1 MKTAP
6 TPRNEVERFR
16 LLERLEVMDAV
27 GEEIFG
33 AVTRSIALICDVPVT
48 LIDLAA
54 RYRLLFGP
62 NAATD
67 DSKKNREATFCAE
80 ANLSD
85 EILIVSDTLRDKRFK
100 DNPLVN
106 ETPNI
111 RFFESVP
118 LMLAPKIRLG
128 SLCVIDYLP
137 RTLNERQQELL
148 ELLAGHVV
156 SISRLLLDKSNSI
169 REYGSLVLAKQ
180 KLQFQKDLTEA
191 ILDNEPEGVMV
202 LSSHGELEQINKAG
216 LDMLEANSLESVLSK
231 NLTDYVLPEYRERLS
246 ELETRVFNGEHAVNE
261 YKISGA
267 RGTER
272 WIELHAAPLY
282 NRQGKIINVIAISR
296 DITDIKKAEQ
306 RLVLASRVFA
316 DAQEGIIIT
325 DAASVI
331 VDVNPA
337 FCSITGYSREEII
350 GNTPKIL
357 QSGLQNPDFYTEL
370 WETLIQTGHWKGEIW
385 NRKKNG
391 ELYAELISINA
402 LRNEAGNTINYVA
415 LFIDITE
422 YKRQQGVTPEVA

>member
-6 TPRNEVERFR
+6 TPRNEEERFN
-16 LLERLEVMDAV
+16 LLKRLEAMDAV
-27 GEEIFG
+27 GEEIFD

-48 LIDLAA
+48 LIDLAD
-54 RYRLLFGP
+54 RYRLLFEP
-62 NAATD
+62 DAATD
-67 DSKKNREATFCAE
+67 RSKKTREATFCAE

-111 RFFESVP
+111 RFYARVP

-156 SISRLLLDKSNSI
+156 SISRLLLDKSNSV

-191 ILDNEPEGVMV
+191 IFDNEPESVMI
-202 LSSHGELEQINKAG
+202 LSSRGELEQINKAG
-216 LDMLEANSLESVLSK
+216 LDMLEAASLEEARSK
-231 NLTDYVLPEYRERLS
+231 NLIDYVLPEYRERIS
-246 ELETRVFNGEHAVNE
+246 ELKTRVFNGEHAVSE
-261 YKISGA
+261 YKISSA

-272 WIELHAAPLY
+272 WIESHAAPLY
-282 NRQGKIINVIAISR
+282 NRQGQIVNVIAISR
-296 DITDIKKAEQ
+296 DITDIKKSGKTLA
-306 RLVLASRVFA
+306 LASRVFA

-337 FCSITGYSREEII
+337 FCNITGYSREEII
-350 GNTPKIL
+350 GKTPKIL
-357 QSGLQNPDFYTEL
+357 RSGVQGPDFYDDL
-370 WETLIQTGHWKGEIW
+370 WKILIQTGHWKGEIW

-402 LRNEAGNTINYVA
+402 LRDESGNAINYVA

-422 YKRQQGVTPEVA
+422 YKHLLGVIPEVA

>member
-6 TPRNEVERFR
+6 LPRNEK
-16 LLERLEVMDAV
+16 ERLGLLKRLEALDATR
-27 GEEIFG
+27 EEIFD

-48 LIDLAA
+48 LIHLAD
-54 RYRLLFGP
+54 RYRLLFEP

-67 DSKKNREATFCAE
+67 GSKKTREATFCAE

-156 SISRLLLDKSNSI
+156 SIFRLLLDKSDSVK
-169 REYGSLVLAKQ
+169 EYRSLVLAKHR
-180 KLQFQKDLTEA
+180 LQFQKDLNEA

-202 LSSHGELEQINKAG
+202 LSRQGELEQINKAG
-216 LDMLEANSLESVLSK
+216 LDMLEADSLEEARSK
-231 NLTDYVLPEYRERLS
+231 KLIDYVLPEYRERLS
-246 ELETRVFNGEHAVNE
+246 ELETRVFNGERLVNE
-261 YKISGA
+261 YKISSA

-272 WIELHAAPLY
+272 WIESHAAPLY
-282 NRQGKIINVIAISR
+282 NRQGQAINLIAISR
-296 DITDIKKAEQ
+296 DITDTKKAEE
-306 RLVLASRVFA
+306 RLALAARVFA

-325 DAASVI
+325 DARSVI

-337 FCSITGYSREEII
+337 FCNITGYSREEII
-350 GNTPKIL
+350 GKTPKIL
-357 QSGLQNPDFYTEL
+357 QSGLQGPDFYADL
-370 WETLIQTGHWKGEIW
+370 WKTLIQTGHWKGEIW
-385 NRKKNG
+385 SRKKNG

-402 LRNEAGNTINYVA
+402 LHNASGNTTNYVA
-415 LFIDITE
+415 LFIDISD
-422 YKRQQGVTPEVA
+422 YKRQQGLTPEVA